1 MIHKCRLFSRLDR
14 IIGKKIRF
22 VHTQKDGDEI
32 VSFGLRSQFA
42 SLVIGTGAG
51 AAGSLVG
58 MGGAFIALPFLKGA
72 LKLNVH
78 TAHGTSIFSVL
89 FVSIGA
95 CFAYSQSNIDQQE
108 TVSELKEKETFPYL
122 PATIA
127 NINLPVAF
135 CVAGPA
141 SVTAV
146 IGARMSKGI
155 SPKPINV

>member
-1 MIHKCRLFSRLDR
+1 MIHNCRLFSRLNR

-22 VHTQKDGDEI
+22 VHTQKDGDER
-32 VSFGLRSQFA
+32 VSFGLRSQLA

-58 MGGAFIALPFLKGA
+58 MGGAFIALPLLKGA

-78 TAHGTSIFSVL
+78 TAHGTSIATVL
-89 FVSIGA
+89 LTSIGA
-95 CFAYSQSNIDQQE
+95 CFAYSQSNINQQKTE
-108 TVSELKEKETFPYL
+108 VSTSFPYL

-135 CVAGPA
+135 YVAGPA
-141 SVTAV
+141 SISAV
-146 IGARMSKGI
+146 IGARMSRGI
-155 SPKPINV
+155 SPKPLNV